1 MNNSPEALEVAAFVN
16 LGGSGQYKVAV
27 GAQKDL
33 TSADLK
39 VNFNGR
45 DVVSAELKGKHDTVE
60 KSLNYELKYSAIG
73 IGEGN
78 LRLEL
83 KGGDEKYLYIVI
95 TRGGEIML
103 EYWEDFIGVIT
114 KDSHELTFDSKLD
127 VSTNSMLYPLFCK
140 G

>member
-1 MNNSPEALEVAAFVN
+1 M
-16 LGGSGQYKVAV
+16 
-27 GAQKDL
+27 
-33 TSADLK
+33 
-39 VNFNGR
+39 
-45 DVVSAELKGKHDTVE
+45 
-60 KSLNYELKYSAIG
+60 NYELKYSAIG